1 MNALLPSSFHDLLEG
16 WPQNVPA
23 GLVQN
28 VFWAQFRAHAADTIA
43 LGHVFEGTFDGTGIV
58 VRRHYYV
65 STGYN
70 AEQAIV
76 GFLPVPEGTLVV
88 YTNHTSTDQVAGFG
102 GGAKRSIG
110 RRFMASQLEGLFQKT
125 RAASGR

>member
-1 MNALLPSSFHDLLEG
+1 
-16 WPQNVPA
+16 VPA
-23 GLVQN
+23 GLAQN
-28 VFWAQFRAHAADTIA
+28 FYWSQFRANDADTIA
-43 LGHVFEGTFDGTGIV
+43 LSHVFEGAFDGTEV
-58 VRRHYYV
+58 VVQRHFYV

-76 GFLPVPEGTLVV
+76 GFLAVPEGTLVV

-110 RRFMASQLEGLFQKT
+110 RKFMASQLETLFQKT